1 MKIKIETARNG
12 WMIRREPDEIDEASE
27 VFVYGY
33 SDDSDDVDEVK
44 SFANFLWRITEL
56 LGPTT
61 SRYSEARIY
70 VEVRPGDKYMDGIG
84 ELQNP

>member
-1 MKIKIETARNG
+1 MKVTIETARNG
-12 WMIRREPDEIDEASE
+12 WLIRREPDELDETTE
-27 VFVYGY
+27 VFVYGF
-33 SDDSDDVDEVK
+33 SNDGDDVDEVK
-44 SFANFLWRITEL
+44 SFASFLWRITEL

-70 VEVRPGDKYMDGIG
+70 IEVKPGDKYIDGID